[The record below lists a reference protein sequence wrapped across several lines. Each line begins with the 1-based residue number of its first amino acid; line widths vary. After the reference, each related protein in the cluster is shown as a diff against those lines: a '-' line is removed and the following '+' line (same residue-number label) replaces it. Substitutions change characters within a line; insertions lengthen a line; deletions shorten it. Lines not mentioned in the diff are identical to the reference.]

1 MPFLLTA
8 ITSYLLGSIPF
19 GYVLVRILY
28 RRDVR
33 ETGSGNI
40 GATNVARTSP
50 ALGVATLVLDALKG
64 LAAAAL
70 ARHLHPEAAP
80 QFMAT
85 AALFAILGHM
95 FPVWLRGRG
104 GKGVATALG
113 SFLCVAPKS
122 VLLLVAIFVVVVAAS
137 RYISLGSI
145 VAAACFPFLV
155 LQIEHADVGTT
166 LLIAAACVLVI
177 VRHHENIGR
186 LLRGGENRFSLART
200 PK

>member
-1 MPFLLTA
+1 MPFLFTA

-19 GYVLVRILY
+19 GYLLVRIF
-28 RRDVR
+28 RGRDVR

-50 ALGVATLVLDALKG
+50 MLGAATLLLDALKG
-64 LAAAAL
+64 LAAVAL
-70 ARHLHPEAAP
+70 AGHLHSEAPAL
-80 QFMAT
+80 FAAA
-85 AALFAILGHM
+85 AALFSILGHM
-95 FPVWLRGRG
+95 FPVWLGWRG

-122 VLLLVAIFVVVVAAS
+122 VLVMVAIFLVIVAAT

-155 LQIEHADVGTT
+155 FFVEHHSLPST
-166 LLIAAACVLVI
+166 LPVALACALVVI
-177 VRHHENIGR
+177 RHHENISR
-186 LLRGGENRFSLART
+186 LTQGTERRFSLGRQ
-200 PK
+200 

>member
-19 GYVLVRILY
+19 GYVLVRLLHH
-28 RRDVR
+28 RDVR

-50 ALGVATLVLDALKG
+50 ALGVATLLLDALKG
-64 LAAAAL
+64 FAAAAL
-70 ARHLHPEAAP
+70 ARHLHPEAATL
-80 QFMAT
+80 FMAT
-85 AALFAILGHM
+85 AALFAIMGHM
-95 FPVWLRGRG
+95 FPVWLGWRG

-122 VLLLVAIFVVVVAAS
+122 VLVMVAIFVVVVATS

-145 VAAACFPFLV
+145 IAAVCFPFLV
-155 LQIEHADVGTT
+155 VRMEHTGTDST
-166 LLIAAACVLVI
+166 LLIATACVLII

-186 LLRGGENRFSLART
+186 LLRGSESKLSSRRG
-200 PK
+200 